1 MLPGKKLTPEEIFR
15 ILARRWWLIPPPLV
29 LGLAVGVFLSS
40 RVPLQYRSQTLIMV
54 VPQRIPDTYVKSM
67 VTTNV
72 QDRLPSIR
80 EQILSRSRLERIIND
95 FNLYPAQRA
104 AGIME
109 DVVQDMRNDIDIALE
124 GHESFRVTYVS
135 GDAKTA
141 QRVTERLASLTI
153 QENLR
158 ERESLAENANQFIDS
173 QLQDAKRRLLE
184 QEKKLEEYRRKFS
197 GQLPS
202 QLQSNLQG
210 IQNAQA
216 QLQTVA
222 QSINSAR
229 ERRLEIQRQLSD
241 VQAAPLPVPVATGGA
256 PNPALQSTGMQLET
270 AQANLQLFK
279 QRYTPDHPDVRA
291 LERTVKELQA
301 KLEEEAKRPAD
312 APAQRPLSPS
322 EVTRAQRIKD
332 LNGQL
337 ETVDRQIVAHEAQE
351 VGLRQT
357 LADYQAKVEVLPT
370 RESELVEL
378 TRDYSTLQE
387 SYAILLKKREDSQ
400 LAANLE
406 RRQVGEQFKILDPA
420 SLPERPYNES
430 ERTNALLGST
440 LGGLVLGIAMIG
452 FLELRDSSF
461 KREEDVLRVLTLP
474 VLALVPIVISA
485 PDRQLRR
492 RRKRLMVAGVAVLMI
507 VGWAAAVVLWKL
519 VS

>member
-1 MLPGKKLTPEEIFR
+1 
-15 ILARRWWLIPPPLV
+15 
-29 LGLAVGVFLSS
+29 
-40 RVPLQYRSQTLIMV
+40 
-54 VPQRIPDTYVKSM
+54 
-67 VTTNV
+67 
-72 QDRLPSIR
+72 
-80 EQILSRSRLERIIND
+80 
-95 FNLYPAQRA
+95 
-104 AGIME
+104 
-109 DVVQDMRNDIDIALE
+109 
-124 GHESFRVTYVS
+124 
-135 GDAKTA
+135 
-141 QRVTERLASLTI
+141 
-153 QENLR
+153 
-158 ERESLAENANQFIDS
+158 
-173 QLQDAKRRLLE
+173 
-184 QEKKLEEYRRKFS
+184 
-197 GQLPS
+197 
-202 QLQSNLQG
+202 
-210 IQNAQA
+210 
-216 QLQTVA
+216 
-222 QSINSAR
+222 
-229 ERRLEIQRQLSD
+229 
-241 VQAAPLPVPVATGGA
+241 VATGGA
-256 PNPALQSTGMQLET
+256 PNPAMQSTGVQLET

-301 KLEEEAKRPAD
+301 KVEEEAKRPAD
-312 APAQRPLSPS
+312 APVQRPLSPS

-351 VGLRQT
+351 VRLRQT

-430 ERTNALLGST
+430 ERTSALLGST

-492 RRKRLMVAGVAVLMI
+492 RRKRLVVAGVAVLMI
-507 VGWAAAVVLWKL
+507 VGSAAAVVLWKL